1 MKKILIS
8 LLIIIL
14 FTGCIDKTDERGF
27 YIEGKNIGMNKIT
40 KSVFDEEGY
49 DVNGYNKYGFNRS
62 GYDKKGY
69 NSLGF
74 DKNGINRRGY
84 DEKGVYHN
92 EYRFN
97 KMMEEEGL
105 DFNEAKEYMVKR
117 YSLKNTY
124 MYSPGKSEFETTKDY
139 IKRAKADQRRYLNTL
154 NDSYFIYNAGK
165 MNIEYDADSQ
175 EMVFTVYSYEDTE
188 TVKNSDGKI
197 ERKVKHFSLPFREK
211 NEFRL
216 KMTVDEAKD
225 FDKNKIKVKMI
236 ISPLYEAI
244 AGDTKEINEYGEKE
258 KAERNIDYDIRTD
271 DYRSIIGYRIYDDK
285 KVYYE
290 KMMNMDLKE
299 AFIKYAET
307 LIEANIVEQR
317 YPAKIYLKGDKL
329 HFIKEEYI
337 RNSYRN
343 KFIRYIYDFKTKK
356 IIRDRRLENYTRF
369 DIRREYKTWQ
379 KF

>member
-175 EMVFTVYSYEDTE
+175 EMVFTVYSYEDME

>member
-1 MKKILIS
+1 
-8 LLIIIL
+8 
-14 FTGCIDKTDERGF
+14 
-27 YIEGKNIGMNKIT
+27 
-40 KSVFDEEGY
+40 
-49 DVNGYNKYGFNRS
+49 
-62 GYDKKGY
+62 
-69 NSLGF
+69 
-74 DKNGINRRGY
+74 
-84 DEKGVYHN
+84 
-92 EYRFN
+92 
-97 KMMEEEGL
+97 
-105 DFNEAKEYMVKR
+105 
-117 YSLKNTY
+117 
-124 MYSPGKSEFETTKDY
+124 
-139 IKRAKADQRRYLNTL
+139 
-154 NDSYFIYNAGK
+154 
-165 MNIEYDADSQ
+165 
-175 EMVFTVYSYEDTE
+175 
-188 TVKNSDGKI
+188 
-197 ERKVKHFSLPFREK
+197 
-211 NEFRL
+211 
-216 KMTVDEAKD
+216 MTVDEAKD

-379 KF
+379 KFQKIKLKNKKDGL